1 MMQTKKYLPI
11 LVLVLLAL
19 VFPLIVFG
27 RANAQSD
34 LGRVGL
40 VIQFLDGRVEKKCIS
55 ISKEPFSGYDA
66 LSASGYAIIAD
77 FSGSLGAA
85 ICKIAQEGCSADNCF
100 CNTPNYWAY
109 WRLGQGNDGESA
121 WLYSTI
127 GSSQSTLHAG
137 DVDGWRF
144 GEGIAPSEKPAFE
157 DICQPATLTPTF
169 TNTSVPASPT
179 WTVQPLT
186 LFSQSTSR
194 PTAWAT
200 AVMLDQPTSTRSL
213 PAAQPTRTPVPSSS
227 LPTASSTPLPTSVAI
242 QHTSTQSLAESSVAL
257 TATPAA
263 PLPASAD
270 IQAGVSPS
278 PLARQTKPGKK
289 AAATQLQAVSQ
300 PAPVATTDR
309 SNGQIS
315 PVSQTGKTTSSKPAG
330 VSTWLIL
337 LGGLAGIGSWMF
349 FALLLVG
356 GLVVIYLKQRR

>member
-1 MMQTKKYLPI
+1 MMPTKKYLPI
-11 LVLVLLAL
+11 LALLLLAL
-19 VFPLIVFG
+19 VFPLMSFG

-34 LGRVGL
+34 LGQVGL

-55 ISKEPFSGYDA
+55 ISKDPFSGYDA

-77 FSGSLGAA
+77 FSGAMGAA
-85 ICKIAQEGCSADNCF
+85 ICKIAQQGCSADNCF

-109 WRLGQGNDGESA
+109 WRLGQASNGESA

-127 GSSQSTLHAG
+127 GASQSILHAG

-144 GEGIAPSEKPAFE
+144 GEGIAPSEMPAFA
-157 DICQPATLTPTF
+157 DICQPATQTPTF
-169 TNTSVPASPT
+169 THTSMPASPT
-179 WTVQPLT
+179 WTAQPVTFL
-186 LFSQSTSR
+186 SQSTSR

-213 PAAQPTRTPVPSSS
+213 PMAQPTRTPVPSFS
-227 LPTASSTPLPTSVAI
+227 LTTPTASSTPLPTSAAI
-242 QHTSTQSLAESSVAL
+242 QPAPTQAPEESSVAL
-257 TATPAA
+257 AA
-263 PLPASAD
+263 ALASPTPASA
-270 IQAGVSPS
+270 SPS

-289 AAATQLQAVSQ
+289 AAATQVQAVSQ
-300 PAPVATTDR
+300 PVAVVTADGL
-309 SNGQIS
+309 SGQLS
-315 PVSQTGKTTSSKPAG
+315 PVSQNEKTTASKPAG

-356 GLVVIYLKQRR
+356 GLVVIYLKGRR